1 MLNSTDRIN
10 FISNYIGNYETKIK
24 LLNGNGLF
32 DAAKLFELFAQ
43 EVCKLWFGKSF
54 HNLNE
59 IKANYPYVDL
69 LSDDNNIYV
78 QVSTSKDLPTK
89 IKSTLEKIKKDKKK
103 QFKELRQVY
112 FFVLNNESVTQ
123 VKDFSG
129 ASKIGN
135 VDFIKEKHLITT
147 QNVLDRAIRDT
158 DFQKGLYELLYNEVT
173 NIKETSNRL
182 IEEIENSKSV
192 GLNNIDSLINGEYE
206 IDRSQLINEI
216 CSCTDQFISVR
227 GEAGSGK
234 SVLCKKIV
242 ENEQNILY
250 ARAERFT
257 EETNIDDIWHLNINA
272 ALNYLNEKKIIIFID
287 SLEFIAD
294 AKQTKLDLLQTL
306 FEIVKNHSNAKII
319 TSCRTSDETAFF
331 KIDSKYRTHSFYLE
345 PLTPTELQQISL
357 KYPIIKPFLAN
368 TSYASLIKTPFYVNL
383 IVKNI
388 KDTSSI
394 TDENKLRDIIWENV
408 ICLKEKVNNFSITYS
423 EIVNIVKFIAFERA
437 KQFSV
442 GINKNDI
449 NSNIYSI
456 LLSEG
461 VIVENSTTVRLK
473 YDIFEDICFEKEFD
487 YVFETCKGNYNEFFN
502 QIEQYGRCV
511 YRRYQIWL
519 SNKILTKSNREKFL
533 YKLIFT
539 KDISPKWNNQTIIG
553 LIKSDYCKLFFDEYS
568 YKILNEGL
576 IQTFIDITNLYGFE
590 LDLSLSDIAPII
602 LLHPKGK
609 GREALIKIIYDNE
622 LYIHSEL
629 SAISIQKICSDY
641 AKNKFYDCNVA
652 DMACKILQKYLKE
665 KIEGEEFYLHKAEE
679 TLNSLLNPIYQMSEF
694 SKNWIKEF
702 WKIQKNNLINDITIK
717 NRVSEEIIKYT
728 LKFTTTNLA
737 KYLPFE
743 LCELAEYFWTTKLP
757 EIYPFSMGK
766 DDIGYAF
773 GLNRHAEYYGKS
785 DVFKMKY
792 RFFPNLLE
800 ENLYIALDWAINFI
814 NKSFDYLSKQ
824 EDIQL
829 AKGTIYF
836 TEENKKQDYYL
847 LNQMWLAGQQEHM
860 LPTVIGDIVY
870 LLRNKIVEVTK
881 SLIHFNCNY
890 KLFVDEVKRRIFRN
904 SNSMLL
910 FTIIEDI
917 GILFKDTL
925 PGFALDLT
933 TNINIILF
941 DIERYTF
948 NHPNEILKSLEQ
960 SIYSIVGIPNIQK
973 RYNPKYHIDITLQ
986 NYFSQMHFVDECKNR
1001 CIKILDYLYSIIP
1014 NDADHASMY
1023 LQIQKMDFRNPVVEQ
1038 VDDQYVSISPR
1049 VTGEA
1054 KKIVDENIQK
1064 SKPNEIIE
1072 NALQEFYKKFDSN
1085 DYQLVDVLKCI
1096 DVYYE
1101 NIKNIDIPFI
1111 YDKHIVML
1119 FAYALNKPKL
1129 EKNLRDKFCNKWIDG
1144 VESILKNGNFQF
1156 DYPLLFVLFR
1166 QINENAS
1173 ENTKIRIKKLIL
1185 NIITD
1190 NQNNGLISK
1199 LNKVTKHYLK
1209 ENLEL
1214 SKAVFNTVIML
1225 AKEKK
1230 SNTNYLASKNQTFNK
1245 IGNSATKKY
1254 KLICKN
1260 QTLNKS
1266 NKEQILRKYLFNTTD
1281 LDISYFDI
1289 SDYNIQILYHIV
1301 NCGVDLTDNNV
1312 ENIIQKMV
1320 KLVLDNFNSKEQIY
1334 SIDRISRIKYA
1345 ITDFLSEEL
1354 FVNTDIVL
1362 NILFD
1367 DIDFSCFSDEAID
1380 FYLIIFNQVLPI
1392 YVDSYNNRVK
1402 RDLCEKIIYSLE
1414 NKIEKNVCNEY
1425 VKKKLY
1431 RALFLSVR
1439 GFEGDWEK
1447 VKTDYS
1453 FADIQFLNKMFS
1465 LYGKYDVE
1473 YFMSTIYKMKL
1484 NKLLPHI
1491 LPSIKS
1497 VIESVVKESSNDK
1510 TCLNKVEYIVN
1521 QLITVAFLNFSDEI
1535 KQDLELTDAFESILQ
1550 ILVNL
1555 SYPLAAVIIDEF
1567 RIH

>member
-1 MLNSTDRIN
+1 MLNSSERIN
-10 FISNYIGNYETKIK
+10 FISDYIGSYETKIK
-24 LLNGNGLF
+24 LLNKNGLF

-43 EVCKLWFGKSF
+43 EVCQLWFGKSF

-59 IKANYPYVDL
+59 TKPNYPYVDL
-69 LSDDNNIYV
+69 LSDDSNIYV

-89 IKSTLEKIKKDKKK
+89 IKSTLEKIKEDKKK
-103 QFKELRQVY
+103 QFKDLKQVY
-112 FFVLNNESVTQ
+112 FFVLNNESIAQ

-129 ASKIGN
+129 VSKIGN

-147 QNVLDRAIRDT
+147 QNVLARAMEDIN
-158 DFQKGLYELLYNEVT
+158 FQKELFELLYNEVT
-173 NIKETSNRL
+173 NIRETSNRL
-182 IEEIENSKSV
+182 FEEIENSKSV
-192 GLNNIDSLINGEYE
+192 GLNNIDSLINDEYE
-206 IDRSQLINEI
+206 IDRSQLIKEI
-216 CSCTDQFISVR
+216 CSCTEQFISVR

-257 EETNIDDIWHLNINA
+257 EETNIDDIWHLNINV

-294 AKQTKLDLLQTL
+294 AKQTKLDLFQTL
-306 FEIVKNHSNAKII
+306 FEIVKKHSNAKII

-345 PLTPTELQQISL
+345 LLTPTELQQISL
-357 KYPIIKPFLAN
+357 NYPIIKPFLAN

-408 ICLKEKVNNFSITYS
+408 ICLKEKVKNFSIPYS
-423 EIVNIVKFIAFERA
+423 EIVKTVKFIALERA

-449 NSNIYSI
+449 NSNIYNI

-461 VIVENSTTVRLK
+461 VIVENSTTIRLK

-487 YVFETCKGNYNEFFN
+487 YVFETCKGNYNKFFN
-502 QIEQYGRCV
+502 EIEQYGRCV

-519 SNKILTKSNREKFL
+519 SNKILTKSNRKKFL

-539 KDISPKWNNQTIIG
+539 KDISSKWNNQTIIG
-553 LIKSDYCKLFFDEYS
+553 LIKSDYCKSFFDEYS
-568 YKILNEGL
+568 YNILNEGL

-590 LDLSLSDIAPII
+590 MDLSLSDIAPII
-602 LLHPKGK
+602 LIKPKGK
-609 GREALIKIIYDNE
+609 GREELIKIIYDNE

-629 SAISIQKICSDY
+629 SAITIQKICSDY
-641 AKNKFYDCNVA
+641 AKSKSYDCNVA
-652 DMACKILQKYLKE
+652 NIACKILQKYLEE
-665 KIEGEEFYLHKAEE
+665 KIEDEKFYLHKAEE

-702 WKIQKNNLINDITIK
+702 WKIQKNNLISDITIK
-717 NRVSEEIIKYT
+717 KRVSEEIIKYT

-743 LCELAEYFWTTKLP
+743 LCDLAEYFWTTKLP
-757 EIYPFSMGK
+757 EYHPFAMEK
-766 DDIGYAF
+766 DDICYAF
-773 GLNRHAEYYGKS
+773 GLNRHAEYYGKF
-785 DVFKMKY
+785 DALVIKN
-792 RFFPNLLE
+792 RFFPNLLN
-800 ENLYIALDWAINFI
+800 ENFYIALDWAINFI
-814 NKSFDYLSKQ
+814 NKSFDYLSEQ
-824 EDIQL
+824 ENVQL
-829 AKGTIYF
+829 PKETIYF

-847 LNQMWLAGQQEHM
+847 YNQIWLAGQHEYV
-860 LPTVIGDIVY
+860 LPTIIGDIVY
-870 LLRNKIVEVTK
+870 LLRNKIIELTK
-881 SLIHFNCNY
+881 SLIYFKRDY
-890 KLFVDEVKRRIFRN
+890 KSFVDEIKERIFKN
-904 SNSMLL
+904 SNSIVL
-910 FTIIEDI
+910 FTIIEDL
-917 GILFKDTL
+917 GILFIDIL

-941 DIERYTF
+941 DIERYTY
-948 NHPNEILKSLEQ
+948 NHPSEIQKSLEQ
-960 SIYSIVGIPNIQK
+960 SIYSIAGIPNIQK

-986 NYFSQMHFVDECKNR
+986 NYFLEMQFVDECKDR

-1038 VDDQYVSISPR
+1038 IDDKYVSISPR
-1049 VTGEA
+1049 ITGEA
-1054 KKIVDENIQK
+1054 KKTVDDNIQK
-1064 SKPNEIIE
+1064 NKPKEIIE
-1072 NALQEFYKKFDSN
+1072 IALQEFYENFDIKN
-1085 DYQLVDVLKCI
+1085 YQLNEVLKCI
-1096 DVYYE
+1096 DIYYE
-1101 NIKNIDIPFI
+1101 NIKNIDLRFQ
-1111 YDKHIVML
+1111 YDRHIVLL
-1119 FAYALNKPKL
+1119 FAYALNKPEL
-1129 EKNLRDKFCNKWIDG
+1129 EKNLRDKFCNELVDG
-1144 VESILKNGNFQF
+1144 VEIILENGNFQF
-1156 DYPLLFVLFR
+1156 DYPLLVVLFR
-1166 QINENAS
+1166 QIDENAS
-1173 ENTKIRIKKLIL
+1173 VNTKIRIKKLIL
-1185 NIITD
+1185 SIVTD

-1199 LNKVTKHYLK
+1199 LNEVTKLYLK

-1214 SKAVFNTVIML
+1214 SKAVFNTIIML
-1225 AKEKK
+1225 AKDKNVKTNHFVIKK
-1230 SNTNYLASKNQTFNK
+1230 HPFIKTS
-1245 IGNSATKKY
+1245 GNVIKKY
-1254 KLICKN
+1254 KLIGKI
-1260 QTLNKS
+1260 QTLNNS
-1266 NKEQILRKYLFNTTD
+1266 NTEQILRKYLIDATN
-1281 LDISYFDI
+1281 LDISHFDI
-1289 SDYNIQILYHIV
+1289 SHYNIQILYHII
-1301 NCGVDLTDNNV
+1301 NCGLDLTDNNI
-1312 ENIIQKMV
+1312 EMIIKEMV
-1320 KLVLDNFNSKEQIY
+1320 KLILDNLNSKEQIF
-1334 SIDRISRIKYA
+1334 SRDRISQAKNA
-1345 ITDFLSEEL
+1345 ITNFLSEEL
-1354 FVNTDIVL
+1354 FLNTDIVL

-1367 DIDFSCFSDEAID
+1367 DIDFSCFSDESID
-1380 FYLIIFNQVLPI
+1380 FYLKIFNRVLPI
-1392 YVDSYNNRVK
+1392 YVDSYNDRVR

-1414 NKIEKNVCNEY
+1414 DKIEKNVCSEY

-1439 GFEGDWEK
+1439 GFEGDWDK

-1473 YFMSTIYKMKL
+1473 YFMRTIYQMKL
-1484 NKLLPHI
+1484 DKLLPHI

-1497 VIESVVKESSNDK
+1497 VIESVVKENSNDK
-1510 TCLNKVEYIVN
+1510 TCLDKVEDIVN

-1535 KQDLELTDAFESILQ
+1535 KQDLELTDAFENILQ

-1555 SYPLAAVIIDEF
+1555 SYPLASVILDEF